1 LLTKSGAPPEQV
13 LEPEMDQLEQ
23 KQGIMNPVKALE
35 NHGQSVWLDFLARG
49 FVAKGDL
56 KKLIDNDGVKGITSN
71 PSIFEKAIGSSSEYD
86 GAIAQAL
93 KSGDRPVAELFEHLA
108 VEDIQH
114 AADVLRPVYDRLK
127 GADGFVSLEVS
138 PYLAMDTKGTI
149 AEAERL
155 WKQVKR
161 KNLMVKV
168 PATPEGLP
176 AIRHLISEG
185 ISINITLLFS
195 QKVYLQVAE
204 AYLSG
209 LEKYVAGGGDPSH
222 VASVASFFVSRI
234 DSAVDK
240 QLDEKIARANDPT
253 EKERLAGLKGKV
265 AIANA
270 KLAYQEYKHLFS
282 GPRWDRLAA
291 KGARPQR
298 LLWASTGTKNKDY
311 SDVLYVEEL
320 IGPNT
325 VNTVPPATLDAFRD
339 HGKVRDSLEENIED
353 ARRVLAELEKSGI
366 SLDAITADLVK
377 DGVKLFADAADKLYG
392 AVAHKRAAVL
402 GAGIDRQQAA
412 LGNHIG
418 KAVEKA
424 TEDWRASAK
433 IRRLWQHDK
442 SVWTG
447 TDEDK
452 WLGWLNS
459 PAAADIADYEDFA
472 QRVKGQNFT
481 DAVVLGMGG
490 SSLGPEVLAET
501 FARKPGFPKLHV
513 LDSTDPAQVGAMES
527 AVNIANTL
535 FIVSSKSGGTT
546 EPNVMKDYFFAR
558 VSKAIGAGKAGHRFI
573 AVTDP
578 GSSLEKVATRQ
589 GFARI
594 FHGDPTIG
602 GRYSVLS
609 PFGLVP
615 AAAAGIDLR
624 ALLKHTL
631 AMVRSCGPDVPPHE
645 NPGVQLGLAMGLA
658 GLEGCDKV
666 TILSSRKIADFGA
679 WAEQLIA
686 ESTGKDGKGLIPI
699 DGEPLG
705 DVALYG
711 NDRFFI
717 DLRTEG
723 ENDTGHDDKLAA
735 LEKAG
740 HPVVRIVMKSIDH
753 IGQEFFR
760 FEIAT
765 AVAGAVLGIN
775 PFNQPDVEDAK
786 VKTRE
791 LTAAF
796 EKTGALPPEKP
807 VVSSAQADI
816 YTDDKNATALRKA
829 GADGDLGSWL
839 KAHLTRADA
848 DDYVALLAYI
858 ERNHAHIERLQHMR
872 LEVRNKRHVATCAE
886 FGPRFLHSTGQ
897 AYKGGPDSGVFLQI
911 TSDDAE
917 DLAVPGQKASF
928 GVIKA
933 AQARGDFDVLTE
945 RGRRA
950 LRVHLKGDLEAGLKM
965 LDTAIVEALN

>member
-1 LLTKSGAPPEQV
+1 
-13 LEPEMDQLEQ
+13 
-23 KQGIMNPVKALE
+23 MNPVKALE

-56 KKLIDNDGVKGITSN
+56 QKLIDSDGVKGVTSN
-71 PSIFEKAIGSSSEYD
+71 PSIFEKAIGSSDEYD
-86 GAIAQAL
+86 GAIGKAL
-93 KSGDRPVAELFEHLA
+93 KSGDRPVAELFEQLA

-114 AADVLRPVYDRLK
+114 AADVLRPVYDQLQ
-127 GADGFVSLEVS
+127 GSDGFVSLEVS
-138 PYLAMDTKGTI
+138 PYLALDTKGTI
-149 AEAERL
+149 VEAERL
-155 WKQVKR
+155 WKDVSR

-168 PATPEGLP
+168 PATAEGLP
-176 AIRHLISEG
+176 AIRHLIGKG

-195 QKVYLQVAE
+195 QKVYVQVAE
-204 AYLSG
+204 AYLAG

-240 QLDEKIARANDPT
+240 ELDEKIARANDPT
-253 EKERLAGLKGKV
+253 EKERLTALKGKI

-270 KLAYQEYKHLFS
+270 KLAYQEYQRLFS
-282 GPRWDRLAA
+282 GARWDKLAA
-291 KGARPQR
+291 KGAKPQR

-339 HGKVRDSLEENIED
+339 HGKPRDSLEENIED
-353 ARRVLAELEKSGI
+353 AKRVLAELEKSGI

-392 AVAHKRAAVL
+392 AVAHKRATVL
-402 GAGIDRQQAA
+402 GAGIDRQALA
-412 LGNHIG
+412 LGNHIA

-459 PAAADIADYEDFA
+459 AASADVADYEDFA

-501 FARKPGFPKLHV
+501 FAKQPGFPKLHV
-513 LDSTDPAQVGAMES
+513 LDSTDPAQVRSLQAS
-527 AVNIANTL
+527 INLANTL

-546 EPNVMKDYFFAR
+546 EPNVMKEYFFAR
-558 VSKAIGAGKAGHRFI
+558 VSEAVGADKAGHRFI

-594 FHGDPTIG
+594 FHGDPAIG

-615 AAAAGIDLR
+615 AATAGIDVRTLI
-624 ALLKHTL
+624 KHTL
-631 AMVRSCGPDVPPHE
+631 AMARSCGPDVPPHE

-658 GLEGCDKV
+658 GLEGRDKV
-666 TILSSRKIADFGA
+666 TIVSSKKIADFGA

-686 ESTGKDGKGLIPI
+686 ESTGKEGKGLIPI
-699 DGEPLG
+699 DSEPLG
-705 DVALYG
+705 DPAVYG
-711 NDRFFI
+711 KDRFFI
-717 DLRTEG
+717 DIRTEG
-723 ENDTGHDDKLAA
+723 ENDTAHDDRLAA

-760 FEIAT
+760 FEMAT
-765 AVAGAVLGIN
+765 AVAGAILGIN

-786 VKTRE
+786 IKTRE

-796 EKTGALPPEKP
+796 EKSGALPPENP
-807 VVSSAQADI
+807 VMSTAQADI
-816 YTDDKNATALRKA
+816 YTDDKNASALRKA
-829 GADGDLGSWL
+829 GADGDLGSWV
-839 KAHLTRADA
+839 KAHLARTGA

-858 ERNHAHIERLQHMR
+858 ERNPAHIDSLQHMR
-872 LEVRNKRHVATCAE
+872 LAVRDKRHVATCAE

-911 TSDDAE
+911 TSDDAK

-950 LRVHLKGDLEAGLKM
+950 LRVHLKGDLEAGLKL
-965 LDTAIVEALN
+965 LDSAIVEALN

>member
-1 LLTKSGAPPEQV
+1 
-13 LEPEMDQLEQ
+13 
-23 KQGIMNPVKALE
+23 MNPVKALE
-35 NHGQSVWLDFLARG
+35 HHGQSVWLDFLARG
-49 FVAKGDL
+49 FVAKGEL
-56 KKLIDNDGVKGITSN
+56 KKLIDTDGVKGVTSN
-71 PSIFEKAIGSSSEYD
+71 PSIFEKAIGSSDEYD
-86 GAIAQAL
+86 GAIGLAL
-93 KSGDRPVAELFEHLA
+93 KSGDRPVADLFEHLA

-114 AADVLRPVYDRLK
+114 AADVLRPVYDHLE

-138 PYLAMDTKGTI
+138 PYLATDTNGTI

-155 WKQVKR
+155 WKDVKR

-176 AIRHLISEG
+176 AIQHLIGEG

-195 QKVYLQVAE
+195 QDVYLQVAE

-209 LEKYVAGGGDPSH
+209 LEKYVAKGGDPSH

-234 DSAVDK
+234 DTMVDK
-240 QLDEKIARANDPT
+240 QLDEKIAKANDPT
-253 EKERLAGLKGKV
+253 EKERLAALKGKV

-270 KLAYQEYKHLFS
+270 KLAYQEYKRLFS
-282 GPRWDRLAA
+282 GPRWEKLKA
-291 KGARPQR
+291 KGAKPQR

-325 VNTVPPATLDAFRD
+325 INTVPPATLDAFRD
-339 HGKVRDSLEENIED
+339 HGKPRDSLEENIED
-353 ARRVLAELEKSGI
+353 ARSVLEEFEGSGI
-366 SLDAITADLVK
+366 SLDAITAELVK

-392 AVAHKRAAVL
+392 AVAHKRATVL
-402 GAGIDRQQAA
+402 GGGLDRQALK

-418 KAVEKA
+418 KAVDSA
-424 TEDWRASAK
+424 TEEWRASAK
-433 IRRLWQHDK
+433 IRRLWRRDK

-452 WLGWLNS
+452 WLGWLDG
-459 PAAADIADYEDFA
+459 PARADIADYEDFA
-472 QRVKGQNFT
+472 QRVKRQNFT

-501 FARKPGFPKLHV
+501 FAKKSGFPQLHV
-513 LDSTDPAQVGAMES
+513 LDSTDPAQVRSMES
-527 AVNIANTL
+527 AVDIARTL

-546 EPNVMKDYFFAR
+546 EPNAMKDYFFDR
-558 VSKAIGAGKAGHRFI
+558 VAAAIGADNAGHRFV

-578 GSSLEKVATRQ
+578 GSSLEKIAAKQ

-594 FHGDPTIG
+594 FHGEPSIG

-615 AAAAGIDLR
+615 AAAAGIDVRTLI
-624 ALLKHTL
+624 KHTL
-631 AMVRSCGPDVPPHE
+631 AMVRSCGADVPPHE
-645 NPGVQLGLAMGLA
+645 NPGVQLGLAMGVA
-658 GLEGCDKV
+658 GLEGRDKV
-666 TILSSRKIADFGA
+666 TISASNKIADFGA

-686 ESTGKDGKGLIPI
+686 ESTGKQGKGLIPI
-699 DGEPLG
+699 DGEPLA
-705 DVALYG
+705 DPEIYG

-717 DLRTEG
+717 DIRTDG
-723 ENDTGHDDKLAA
+723 DNDRAHDEKLDA
-735 LEKAG
+735 LERAG
-740 HPVVRIVMKSIDH
+740 HPVVRIVMRSIDH
-753 IGQEFFR
+753 LGQEFFR
-760 FEIAT
+760 FEMAT
-765 AVAGAVLGIN
+765 AIAGSILGIN

-796 EKTGALPPEKP
+796 EKTGALPAERP
-807 VVSSAQADI
+807 VMASREADL
-816 YTDDKNATALRKA
+816 YTDDHNAADLRKA
-829 GADGDLGSWL
+829 GADGDLRSWMR
-839 KAHLTRADA
+839 AHLGRSGA

-858 ERNHAHIERLQHMR
+858 ARDDAHIGALQDMR
-872 LEVRNKRHVATCAE
+872 LKVRDRRHVATCAE

-911 TSDDAE
+911 TADDAK

-950 LRVHLKGDLEAGLKM
+950 LRVHLKGDLASGLKM
-965 LDTAIVEALN
+965 LDEAITEALD

>member
-1 LLTKSGAPPEQV
+1 
-13 LEPEMDQLEQ
+13 
-23 KQGIMNPVKALE
+23 MNPVKALE
-35 NHGQSVWLDFLARG
+35 NHGQAVWLDFLARG

-56 KKLIDNDGVKGITSN
+56 KKLIDSDGVKGVTSN
-71 PSIFEKAIGSSSEYD
+71 PSIFEKAIGSSDEYD
-86 GAIAQAL
+86 APIGKTL
-93 KSGDRPVAELFEHLA
+93 KAGDRPVADLFEQLA
-108 VEDIQH
+108 IEDIQH
-114 AADVLRPVYDRLK
+114 AADVLRPVYDELDGK
-127 GADGFVSLEVS
+127 DGFVSLEVS

-155 WKQVKR
+155 WKDVKR

-168 PATPEGLP
+168 PATAEGLP
-176 AIRHLISEG
+176 AIKHLIGEG

-195 QKVYLQVAE
+195 QQVYLQVAE
-204 AYLSG
+204 AYLAG
-209 LEKYVAGGGDPSH
+209 LEKYVGKGGDPSH

-234 DSAVDK
+234 DSMVDK
-240 QLDEKIARANDPT
+240 ELDQAIAKANDPT
-253 EKERLAGLKGKV
+253 EKERLAALKGKV

-270 KLAYQEYKHLFS
+270 KLAYQDYKRLFS
-282 GPRWDRLAA
+282 GRRWEKLAA
-291 KGARPQR
+291 KGAKPQR

-320 IGPNT
+320 IGPDT

-339 HGKVRDSLEENIED
+339 HGTPRDSLEENIED
-353 ARRVLAELEKSGI
+353 AKHILAELERSGV
-366 SLDAITADLVK
+366 SLDAITAALVK
-377 DGVKLFADAADKLYG
+377 DGVKQFADAADKLYG

-402 GAGIDRQQAA
+402 GGGIDRQQLA
-412 LGNHIG
+412 LGATIE
-418 KAVEKA
+418 KAVEKN
-424 TEDWRASAK
+424 TEEWRSSAK
-433 IRRLWQHDK
+433 IRKLWQKDK

-447 TDEDK
+447 DDEDK
-452 WLGWLNS
+452 WLGWLTS

-472 QRVKGQNFT
+472 RRVKGQKFT
-481 DAVVLGMGG
+481 DVVVFGMGG

-501 FARKPGFPKLHV
+501 FPKKSGFPKLHV
-513 LDSTDPAQVGAMES
+513 LDSTDPAQVRAMEK
-527 AVNIANTL
+527 AVDIGKTL
-535 FIVSSKSGGTT
+535 FIVSSKSGTTT
-546 EPNVMKDYFFAR
+546 EPNAMKDYFLDR
-558 VSKAIGAGKAGHRFI
+558 VAKKIGADKAGRRFI

-589 GFARI
+589 DFARI
-594 FHGDPTIG
+594 FHGEPTIG

-615 AAAAGIDLR
+615 AAAAGIDVRSLIEH
-624 ALLKHTL
+624 AL

-658 GLEGCDKV
+658 GLEGRDKV
-666 TILSSRKIADFGA
+666 TIFSSKSVADFGA

-686 ESTGKDGKGLIPI
+686 ESTGKEGKGLVPI

-705 DVALYG
+705 EASLYG

-717 DLRTEG
+717 DIRTEG
-723 ENDTGHDDKLAA
+723 DDDKAHDDKLAA
-735 LEKAG
+735 LEQAG
-740 HPVVRIVMKSIDH
+740 HPVARIVMKSIDH

-760 FEIAT
+760 FEMAV

-775 PFNQPDVEDAK
+775 PFNQPDVEAAK
-786 VKTRE
+786 IKTRE
-791 LTAAF
+791 LTTAF
-796 EKTGALPPEKP
+796 EKSGALPAEEPAM
-807 VVSSAQADI
+807 SSDEADI
-816 YTDDKNATALRKA
+816 YTDESNASALRKA

-839 KAHLTRADA
+839 KAHLSRIDA

-858 ERNHAHIERLQHMR
+858 ERDADHIATLQDMR
-872 LEVRNKRHVATCAE
+872 LKLRDTHRVATCAE

-911 TSDDAE
+911 TADDAK
-917 DLAVPGQKASF
+917 DLPVPGQKASF

-950 LRVHLKGDLEAGLKM
+950 LRVHLKGDLKSGLAM
-965 LDTAIVEALN
+965 LDAAITQALS

>member
-1 LLTKSGAPPEQV
+1 
-13 LEPEMDQLEQ
+13 
-23 KQGIMNPVKALE
+23 MNPVKALE
-35 NHGQSVWLDFLARG
+35 NHGQAVWLDFLARG
-49 FVAKGDL
+49 FIAKGDL
-56 KKLIDNDGVKGITSN
+56 QKLIDSDGVKGVTSN
-71 PSIFEKAIGSSSEYD
+71 PSIFEKAIGSSDEYD
-86 GAIAQAL
+86 GPIGSAL
-93 KSGDRPVAELFEHLA
+93 KKGDRPVAELFEHLA

-114 AADVLRPVYDRLK
+114 AADVLRPVYDQLK
-127 GADGFVSLEVS
+127 GNDGFVSLEVS

-149 AEAERL
+149 AEAQRL
-155 WKQVKR
+155 WNDVSR

-176 AIRHLISEG
+176 AIAHLIGEG

-195 QKVYLQVAE
+195 QKVYVQVAE
-204 AYLSG
+204 AYLKG
-209 LEKYVAGGGDPSH
+209 LEKYVSAGADPSH

-253 EKERLAGLKGKV
+253 EKERLAALKGKI

-282 GPRWDRLAA
+282 GPRWEKLAA
-291 KGARPQR
+291 KGAKPQR

-339 HGKVRDSLEENIED
+339 HGKARDSLEENVEE
-353 ARRVLAELEKSGI
+353 ARQVLAELEKSGI
-366 SLDAITADLVK
+366 SLDAITTELVK

-392 AVAHKRAAVL
+392 AVAHKRLTVL
-402 GAGIDRQQAA
+402 GAGIDRQDLK
-412 LGNHIG
+412 LGSDIG
-418 KAVEKA
+418 NAVATA
-424 TEDWRASAK
+424 TEEWRVAAK
-433 IRRLWQHDK
+433 IRRLWSHDK

-459 PAAADIADYEDFA
+459 PAAADVADYEDFA
-472 QRVKGQNFT
+472 RRVKGQNFS

-513 LDSTDPAQVGAMES
+513 LDSTDPAQVRAMEK
-527 AVNIANTL
+527 AVEIDKTL

-558 VSKAIGAGKAGHRFI
+558 VSKAIGADKAGHRFI

-578 GSSLEKVATRQ
+578 GSSLEKLATKQ

-615 AAAAGIDLR
+615 AAAAGIDISTLI
-624 ALLKHTL
+624 KQTL
-631 AMVRSCGPDVPPHE
+631 AMVRSCGPDVPPQE

-658 GLEGCDKV
+658 GLDGRDKV
-666 TILSSRKIADFGA
+666 TIVSSRKISDFGA

-686 ESTGKDGKGLIPI
+686 ESTGKEGKGLIPI

-705 DVALYG
+705 EPEIYG

-717 DLRTEG
+717 DISTEG
-723 ENDTGHDDKLAA
+723 ESDAAHEDKLAA
-735 LEKAG
+735 LERAG

-760 FEIAT
+760 FEVAT
-765 AVAGAVLGIN
+765 AVAGAILGIN
-775 PFNQPDVEDAK
+775 PFNQPDVEAAK
-786 VKTRE
+786 IKTRE

-796 EKTGALPPEKP
+796 EKSGTLPPEQP
-807 VVSSAQADI
+807 VMSTAQADL
-816 YTDDKNATALRKA
+816 YTDEKNAADLRRA

-839 KAHLTRADA
+839 KAHLSRIGA
-848 DDYVALLAYI
+848 DDYMALLAYI
-858 ERNHAHIERLQHMR
+858 ERDHAHLDTLQHMR
-872 LEVRNKRHVATCAE
+872 LELRDKHHVATCAE

-911 TSDDAE
+911 TADDAD
-917 DLAVPGQKASF
+917 DLPVPGQKASF

-950 LRVHLKGDLEAGLKM
+950 LRVHLKGDLDAGLKM
-965 LDTAIVEALN
+965 LDRAIVEALN

>member
-1 LLTKSGAPPEQV
+1 
-13 LEPEMDQLEQ
+13 
-23 KQGIMNPVKALE
+23 MNPVKALE
-35 NHGQSVWLDFLARG
+35 NHGQAVWLDFLARG

-56 KKLIDNDGVKGITSN
+56 KQLIDSDGVKGVTSN
-71 PSIFEKAIGSSSEYD
+71 PSIFEKAIGSSDEYD
-86 GAIAQAL
+86 GAIGQAL
-93 KSGDRPVAELFEHLA
+93 KKGDRPVADLFEHLA

-114 AADVLRPVYDRLK
+114 AADVLRPVYDRMK
-127 GADGFVSLEVS
+127 GEDGFVSLEVS

-155 WKQVKR
+155 WKDVKR

-176 AIRHLISEG
+176 AIEHLIGEG
-185 ISINITLLFS
+185 ISINITLLFA
-195 QKVYLQVAE
+195 QEVYREVAE
-204 AYLSG
+204 AYLKG
-209 LEKYVAGGGDPSH
+209 LEKYVGKGGDPSH

-234 DSAVDK
+234 DNVVDK
-240 QLDEKIARANDPT
+240 QLDEKIAKANDPS
-253 EKERLAGLKGKV
+253 EKERLAALKGKV

-270 KLAYQEYKHLFS
+270 KMAYQDYKRLFS
-282 GPRWDRLAA
+282 GPRWDKLKA
-291 KGARPQR
+291 KGAKPKR

-339 HGKVRDSLEENIED
+339 HGKPRDSLEENIGG
-353 ARRVLAELEKSGI
+353 ARHVLEELEKSGV
-366 SLDAITADLVK
+366 SLDAITAELVK
-377 DGVKLFADAADKLYG
+377 DGVKQFADAADKLYG
-392 AVAHKRAAVL
+392 AVAHKRAASLSGGIDHQKLAL
-402 GAGIDRQQAA
+402 GASIA
-412 LGNHIG
+412 
-418 KAVEKA
+418 KAVEKS
-424 TEDWRASAK
+424 TEEWRASAK
-433 IRRLWQHDK
+433 IRRLWQKDK

-447 TDEDK
+447 DDENK

-459 PAAADIADYEDFA
+459 PAAADVADYEDFA
-472 QRVKGQNFT
+472 KRVKGQKFS

-501 FARKPGFPKLHV
+501 FPKKSGFPKLHV
-513 LDSTDPAQVGAMES
+513 LDSTDPAQVRTMEAS
-527 AVNIANTL
+527 VDISKTL

-546 EPNVMKDYFFAR
+546 EPNVMKDYFFDR
-558 VSKAIGAGKAGHRFI
+558 VAKAIGTEAAGHRFI

-578 GSSLEKVATRQ
+578 GSSLQKVATKQ
-589 GFARI
+589 GFART
-594 FHGDPTIG
+594 FFGDPTIG

-615 AAAAGIDLR
+615 AAAAGIDVKSLI
-624 ALLKHTL
+624 KHTL
-631 AMVRSCGPDVPPHE
+631 SMVRSCGPDVPPHE

-658 GLEGCDKV
+658 GLEGRDKV
-666 TILSSRKIADFGA
+666 TIFSSKKIADFGA

-699 DGEPLG
+699 DGETLG
-705 DVALYG
+705 DPSLYG

-723 ENDTGHDDKLAA
+723 EEDSAHDEGLAA
-735 LEKAG
+735 LEHAG
-740 HPVVRIVMKSIDH
+740 HPVVRIVLRSVDH

-765 AVAGAVLGIN
+765 AVAGSILGIN
-775 PFNQPDVEDAK
+775 PFNQPDVEAAK
-786 VKTRE
+786 IKTRE

-796 EKTGALPPEKP
+796 EKTGSLPAEKP
-807 VVSSAQADI
+807 VVSSVEADL
-816 YTDDKNATALRKA
+816 YTDEHNAAELRKA
-829 GADGDLGSWL
+829 GANGDLGSWI
-839 KAHLTRADA
+839 KAHLSRSGHG
-848 DDYVALLAYI
+848 DYVALLAYI
-858 ERNHAHIERLQHMR
+858 ERDKAFIDTLQKMR
-872 LEVRNKRHVATCAE
+872 LAVRDDRHLATCAE

-911 TSDDAE
+911 TADDAD
-917 DLAVPGQKASF
+917 DLPVPGQKASF
-928 GVIKA
+928 GIIKA

-950 LRVHLKGDLEAGLKM
+950 LRVHLKGELGPALAA
-965 LDTAIVEALN
+965 LDAAISAALN